1 MMPVSHAYVELA
13 PGILR
18 IPTMGD
24 FVNSFVLLEEDGSV
38 TLVDCGLRS
47 APARLV
53 RALADVGRHPR
64 DVQRIVLTHAHNDH
78 AGGAA
83 RMVQDTSASGVQ
95 AHAADRGFLESGQ
108 APPVTSRAP
117 LGRLIA
123 RVQDFSF
130 APVAVE
136 QELSDGQFVD
146 CLGGLQVLHTPGHTP
161 GHISLLHPAT
171 GVLITGDCIL
181 NPLSRMQWAYSIY
194 CTSPAQN
201 RKSAARFADLDFRVA
216 AFTHG
221 TEIRDRARER
231 IRGFLTRKA
240 ARG

>member
-1 MMPVSHAYVELA
+1 MMDVSHAYVELA

-38 TLVDCGLRS
+38 TLVDCGLKN
-47 APARLV
+47 APARLL
-53 RALADVGRHPR
+53 RALEDLGRDPR

-83 RMVQDTSASGVQ
+83 RMVQETSVTGVH
-95 AHAADRGFLESGQ
+95 AHSDDRAFFESGA
-108 APPVTSRAP
+108 APAITSRAP
-117 LGRLIA
+117 LGRILA
-123 RVQDFSF
+123 RLQDLSF
-130 APVAVE
+130 APIAVDK
-136 QELSDGQFVD
+136 ELSDGQLLD
-146 CLGGLQVLHTPGHTP
+146 CMGGLQVLHTPGHTP
-161 GHISLLHPAT
+161 GHISLLHPAS

-194 CTSPAQN
+194 CTSPEQN
-201 RKSAARFADLDFRVA
+201 RQSAARFADLEFSVA

-221 TEIRDRARER
+221 TEIRERARER
-231 IRGFLTRKA
+231 VRGFLTRKGA
-240 ARG
+240 LT